1 MGGPLAELAKRFLCI
16 KVDEMGK
23 GGLQNRRSEL
33 GFGEFVNC
41 VKDFLSSEKGGFDSE
56 NRMWY
61 NLRKIPQN
69 TEIAENH

>member
-1 MGGPLAELAKRFLCI
+1 MKWGRAVYKIAE
-16 KVDEMGK
+16 VEW
-23 GGLQNRRSEL
+23 
-33 GFGEFVNC
+33 GFGEFVNR